1 MDSGYFTFAKQFSAD
16 NEASIELTVKKIA
29 VEASSVVNAKALE
42 DGIISFSEGSKI
54 LMRSL
59 DAVAAVHPF
68 IGGRV
73 FFWLRMY
80 EN

>member
-16 NEASIELTVKKIA
+16 NQASIESTVKKIA
-29 VEASSVVNAKALE
+29 VVASSVVNAKALE
-42 DGIISFSEGSKI
+42 DGIISFAEGSKI
-54 LMRSL
+54 LMRGL

-73 FFWLRMY
+73 KFHFAK
-80 EN
+80 NV